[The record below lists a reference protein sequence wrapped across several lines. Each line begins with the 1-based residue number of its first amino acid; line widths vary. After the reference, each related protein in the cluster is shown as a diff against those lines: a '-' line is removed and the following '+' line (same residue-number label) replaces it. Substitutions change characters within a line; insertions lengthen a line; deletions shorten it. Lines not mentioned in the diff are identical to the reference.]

1 MQEFERRLVN
11 LENVVSRLEEARLP
25 GLERFY
31 DRKFTT
37 LEEKY
42 RELASFFHGEF
53 ATVNNEL
60 ATVSS
65 RLTTIETT
73 QRNQGELLKNQ
84 GEQLKNHGEQLK
96 NHGDQLTEILI

>member
-11 LENVVSRLEEARLP
+11 FENTVSRLEETRIVS
-25 GLERFY
+25 LERFY

-53 ATVNNEL
+53 STLNNEL
-60 ATVSS
+60 TTVSS

-73 QRNQGELLKNQ
+73 QKKQ
-84 GEQLKNHGEQLK
+84 GEQLSSV
-96 NHGDQLTEILI
+96 TS